1 MLSFIKETAV
11 QCCSLKMGEKTL
23 ATSLLS
29 GFLSLLLCGLAWIIL
44 IPVFNGNQIE
54 DFNPLQELIDKT
66 FAAVHERLIENK
78 ERFHMIRDGS
88 KEEGIKRFVQN
99 LKKKLSLTQT
109 FRLAMIGTITYACSC
124 LLMMVGAL
132 SHKAHLLMLP
142 YLAIQLLVIILTFI
156 CSVFLTSTFFL
167 LAFHPSIYV
176 ILLLIILGATLPF
189 CWRLVRVKQVDLT
202 SNYYYWL
209 SSLLCLFLCC
219 YIINISAMNNL
230 FEDSVFVNGGVV
242 MLVSVL
248 ISPANSIIMTYSWL
262 LVRIAYKKSREA
274 TMPKDPENALK
285 EDNVR

>member
-66 FAAVHERLIENK
+66 FAVVHERLKENK
-78 ERFHMIRDGS
+78 ERFHMINDGS
-88 KEEGIKRFVQN
+88 KEEGINRFVQN
-99 LKKKLSLTQT
+99 LKKYLSLTQT

-132 SHKAHLLMLP
+132 SHKARLLMLP

-156 CSVFLTSTFFL
+156 FSVFLTSTFFL
-167 LAFHPSIYV
+167 LAFNPWIYV
-176 ILLLIILGATLPF
+176 ILLLIILGVTLPF
-189 CWRLVRVKQVDLT
+189 CWRLLRTKQIDLT
-202 SNYYYWL
+202 SNYYYYW
-209 SSLLCLFLCC
+209 LFL
-219 YIINISAMNNL
+219 
-230 FEDSVFVNGGVV
+230 
-242 MLVSVL
+242 
-248 ISPANSIIMTYSWL
+248 
-262 LVRIAYKKSREA
+262 
-274 TMPKDPENALK
+274 
-285 EDNVR
+285 

>member
-1 MLSFIKETAV
+1 MLSFLKEIVV

-99 LKKKLSLTQT
+99 LKKYLSLTQR
-109 FRLAMIGTITYACSC
+109 FRLAMIGTITYAFSC

-132 SHKAHLLMLP
+132 FHKAHMLMLP
-142 YLAIQLLVIILTFI
+142 YLAIQLLVISLTFI
-156 CSVFLTSTFFL
+156 
-167 LAFHPSIYV
+167 
-176 ILLLIILGATLPF
+176 
-189 CWRLVRVKQVDLT
+189 
-202 SNYYYWL
+202 
-209 SSLLCLFLCC
+209 
-219 YIINISAMNNL
+219 
-230 FEDSVFVNGGVV
+230 
-242 MLVSVL
+242 
-248 ISPANSIIMTYSWL
+248 
-262 LVRIAYKKSREA
+262 SR
-274 TMPKDPENALK
+274 
-285 EDNVR
+285 